1 MFRLQIGKLR
11 LSAQFQPERS
21 AWELNSLVG
30 LREEK
35 DADQEKGQAMD
46 RTPRIPSRALGS
58 RSAASAARSAAGSGA
73 LEVRADPK
81 GNLGKPRSGIP
92 PPHHHHRFSTS
103 RRRGPAPGS
112 ISPARAANLPP
123 RLRGSPGRSPG
134 VLALS
139 KFPWLGGWGWGEW
152 RKRRGSGGGS
162 VSDGG
167 GRCERMG
174 FPLPGEL
181 RTTTSLYKIP

>member
-1 MFRLQIGKLR
+1 
-11 LSAQFQPERS
+11 
-21 AWELNSLVG
+21 
-30 LREEK
+30 
-35 DADQEKGQAMD
+35 MD

-92 PPHHHHRFSTS
+92 PPHPHPRFSP

-112 ISPARAANLPP
+112 ISPARAADLPP

-139 KFPWLGGWGWGEW
+139 KFPWLGGE
-152 RKRRGSGGGS
+152 GGGAGANT
-162 VSDGG
+162 VGLGG
-167 GRCERMG
+167 GFPSRMG
-174 FPLPGEL
+174 VDGVGGWVPFAWGIKDHDLPLQNSLAKVGTVSKSVFCGEASPGGNW
-181 RTTTSLYKIP
+181 SG

>member
-92 PPHHHHRFSTS
+92 PTTTTTTASLLLGVGG
-103 RRRGPAPGS
+103 RRRAQFPQ
-112 ISPARAANLPP
+112 
-123 RLRGSPGRSPG
+123 PGRPISLRAYAG
-134 VLALS
+134 AQA
-139 KFPWLGGWGWGEW
+139 GAQGCW
-152 RKRRGSGGGS
+152 R
-162 VSDGG
+162 
-167 GRCERMG
+167 
-174 FPLPGEL
+174 
-181 RTTTSLYKIP
+181 